1 MPQQKELPV
10 IRKTIRWWLVLMVV
24 VLARPRLLEAQWS
37 LGVTAAYSD
46 FRGGIRDPSGVTLE
60 PSSRFHIGISATRTL
75 DAWEIAV
82 GLDWAPGH
90 LSSRDSTG
98 ESLQLDVLSEGLP
111 RYRLSALVG
120 LRLAEVGPGRLSLL
134 AGPSFDLWHGD
145 DIWRPRLGGQL
156 RLVLE
161 APMGRLLVRNY
172 LGYSLS
178 GSPFNASDFPPD
190 FARPMLQA
198 ISLGVE
204 IGLRL

>member
-1 MPQQKELPV
+1 
-10 IRKTIRWWLVLMVV
+10 
-24 VLARPRLLEAQWS
+24 
-37 LGVTAAYSD
+37 
-46 FRGGIRDPSGVTLE
+46 LE
-60 PSSRFHIGISATRTL
+60 PSSRFEFGIAATRTV
-75 DAWEIAV
+75 DAWDISV
-82 GLDWAPGH
+82 GLDVAPGH

-120 LRLAEVGPGRLSLL
+120 LRLTEVGPGRLSLL

-161 APMGRLLVRNY
+161 APLGRMLVRNY

-178 GSPFNASDFPPD
+178 GSPFNASEFPPE

-204 IGLRL
+204 IGRRL